1 MKELKEVQRID
12 SDTIQKLLE
21 CEMNGE
27 SFTSSDVPLPE
38 NGEIIPVEVFERAQ
52 IIISLDGK
60 IKQLTE
66 EKKRISEELYQYME
80 ETGESKCE
88 HELFIVSRVMPTT
101 KKSLD
106 TKGLEKCEPA
116 IYKMYLKETAVK
128 GSIRVTPRK

>member
-1 MKELKEVQRID
+1 M
-12 SDTIQKLLE
+12 
-21 CEMNGE
+21 
-27 SFTSSDVPLPE
+27 
-38 NGEIIPVEVFERAQ
+38 EVFGRAQ
-52 IIISLDGK
+52 TIISLDGK